1 MKKSTKVT
9 IRTVIQTGAGFA
21 VAAPALVAASGV
33 DSAWPWVA
41 GGLAVAG
48 AVARLMATSYVQGLL
63 GKLDTSIDSDK

>member
-21 VAAPALVAASGV
+21 VAVPSLVAASGFNT
-33 DSAWPWVA
+33 AWPWVA
-41 GGLAVAG
+41 GGIAVAA
-48 AVARLMATSYVQGLL
+48 AVTRVMATPYAQGLL